1 MLSKVYFSDRLWRIL
16 KRREPRLE
24 AKDSSSSIMSL
35 GTLIFFPRSISI
47 SEQKETKQDTKQLVF
62 IQCLNQ
68 TSDKTNVF
76 SRFLYSHLCWIKLNP
91 NRKKKTSLHK
101 RKNPVHGCWLSIPA
115 SMMNEELSS
124 LVISS
129 CSVLVLWFAPHA
141 SYCMLIMEMSSAYI
155 QAWDT

>member
-47 SEQKETKQDTKQLVF
+47 SEQKETKQETKQLVF

-76 SRFLYSHLCWIKLNP
+76 SRLPPMLNQIKSIQE
-91 NRKKKTSLHK
+91 KKTSLHK

-124 LVISS
+124 LIISS